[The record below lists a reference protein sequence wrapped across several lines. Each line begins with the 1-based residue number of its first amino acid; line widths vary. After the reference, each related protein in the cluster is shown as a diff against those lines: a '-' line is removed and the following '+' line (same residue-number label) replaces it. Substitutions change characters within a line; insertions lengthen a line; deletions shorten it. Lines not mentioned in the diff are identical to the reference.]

1 MPPLNRLREYTEY
14 GTIGIAWVAGTLV
27 YVYVFKWAGQWLD
40 QRLGTEPVFFVFGLI
55 AAIGLSFWWLLERLM
70 RVERDRLA
78 SRRQQADKHTSAQDR
93 EKENNPGSGKE

>member
-27 YVYVFKWAGQWLD
+27 YVYILKWAGQWLD
-40 QRLGTEPVFFVFGLI
+40 RRFGTEPIFFILGLV

-70 RVERDRLA
+70 RVERVRLEA
-78 SRRQQADKHTSAQDR
+78 KRQQAEKPNNAQDR
-93 EKENNPGSGKE
+93 EKENNPGRRRE